1 MKILIL
7 GSTGVLGNS
16 LSLFLKKKK
25 IFKTYSITRRKN
37 KSSNFFL
44 KDFTNFKKLEK
55 IISKI
60 QPNFIVNCLGVTKF
74 HDDYKKTKI
83 TKILNSKLPL
93 YLSKLCLKKKIYFIH
108 ISTDCVF
115 LGTKGNYLD
124 NSNKDSK
131 DLYGLSKNLG
141 EVKNKYTVTL
151 RTSFIGPEQKTSKSL
166 LNWFLSQTREVKGF
180 TKAYF
185 SGLTSLELSKIIFRY
200 FIINTKNYGLIL
212 NVGGFKISKY
222 NLLKIIAIV
231 FNKKTK
237 LKKYANFKIDRSLN
251 SSKFRKLTKY
261 KNQKWYTLIKNLKF
275 FMDKNKFKY

>member
-1 MKILIL
+1 M
-7 GSTGVLGNS
+7 
-16 LSLFLKKKK
+16 
-25 IFKTYSITRRKN
+25 
-37 KSSNFFL
+37 
-44 KDFTNFKKLEK
+44 
-55 IISKI
+55 
-60 QPNFIVNCLGVTKF
+60 
-74 HDDYKKTKI
+74 
-83 TKILNSKLPL
+83 
-93 YLSKLCLKKKIYFIH
+93 
-108 ISTDCVF
+108 
-115 LGTKGNYLD
+115 
-124 NSNKDSK
+124 
-131 DLYGLSKNLG
+131 G